1 MGGAGPKRALRN
13 PRTCGKVGICDNS
26 VEIGPW
32 MTATSVFYA
41 MGLFRRAC
49 IRGFWPLFFVRLVTE
64 VELDPL
70 QLVLLGTVMELSILL
85 SEIPTGV
92 VADVYSRK
100 WSVILSFLIVG
111 SAIVLSANAVDY
123 RWLIVSQVLVG
134 FGSTFESGAETAWI
148 TGEVGS
154 ADAAEP
160 LILRRA
166 GWQLLTAI
174 IGIVGFGLFAAA
186 TSLSV
191 SLTVIGVAYAAWGLV
206 LIVAMPETAFERSA
220 GAGWSGFRSM
230 LSEGWR
236 QSRRRKPLWILATAV
251 FVGGLA
257 KEAIDRLDIQ
267 RLVDIGLPDD
277 LNDIVVIAVLVAA
290 KSVFAA
296 GALVIARR
304 RARGGSVVM
313 AMVLLFTGIA
323 GGIALLA
330 HVELLAVAGLGLI
343 LQGGF
348 ALASEPLVTTWTN
361 MFASGDARA
370 TVHSFIG
377 QGEAFG
383 EILGGVAL
391 GSVAQLTTV
400 PTAMTVSALLFL
412 VAAAVAFTAVK
423 AWDSVEVE
431 PLA

>member
-1 MGGAGPKRALRN
+1 M
-13 PRTCGKVGICDNS
+13 S
-26 VEIGPW
+26 
-32 MTATSVFYA
+32 ATRVFYV

-100 WSVILSFLIVG
+100 SSVILSFLIMG
-111 SAIVLSANAVDY
+111 AAIVLSANALDY
-123 RWLIVSQVLVG
+123 RWLIVSQILIG

-154 ADAAEP
+154 PEAAEP

-166 GWQLLTAI
+166 GWQLLTAV

-186 TSLSV
+186 TSLTV
-191 SLTVIGVAYAAWGLV
+191 SLTVIGVAYAIWGLI
-206 LIVAMPETAFERSA
+206 LIAIMPETNFVRSA
-220 GAGWSGFRSM
+220 GDGWAGFRSM
-230 LSEGWR
+230 FTVGWR
-236 QSRRRKPLWILATAV
+236 QCRSRKPLWILATAV
-251 FVGGLA
+251 FVSGLA

-267 RLVDIGLPDD
+267 RLVDIGMPEN

-296 GALVIARR
+296 SALVIARR
-304 RARGGSVVM
+304 RARGGSVVT
-313 AMVLLFTGIA
+313 AMVLLFIGIA
-323 GGIALLA
+323 GGVALLA
-330 HVELLAVAGLGLI
+330 HVELLVVAGLGLI

-348 ALASEPLVTTWTN
+348 ALAAEPLVTNWTN

-383 EILGGVAL
+383 EILGGIAL
-391 GSVAQLTTV
+391 GAVAQFTTV
-400 PTAMTVSALLFL
+400 PTAMTLSALLFL
-412 VAAAVAFTAVK
+412 TAAAVAFTAIR
-423 AWDSVEVE
+423 AWDTSETAS
-431 PLA
+431 LS